1 MRRVRLRLRYSPP
14 FPQVCSVLA
23 CRLSYSRRANQS
35 AFRSNGPRH
44 VVHGPHDNYGCCH
57 AHTYFHS
64 RCASFHRRLLSER
77 ACSKEEEEGERELF
91 SRFFF
96 FWMLLISIPPVL
108 SKLIV
113 LCFIC
118 YKIRSTILFDDNFDK
133 FLHDVECKEKRNIPE
148 EKNKTLEFIT
158 VLPSSHSNNR

>member
-77 ACSKEEEEGERELF
+77 ACSKEEEGEERELF

-96 FWMLLISIPPVL
+96 FFLDAVDQYSSSTFKINCPLLYMLQ
-108 SKLIV
+108 
-113 LCFIC
+113 
-118 YKIRSTILFDDNFDK
+118 DDNFDK

>member
-1 MRRVRLRLRYSPP
+1 MVSRSVVRRVHLRLRYSPP

-96 FWMLLISIPPVL
+96 FLDAVDQYSSSTFKINCPLLYMLQDP
-108 SKLIV
+108 K
-113 LCFIC
+113 
-118 YKIRSTILFDDNFDK
+118 YNF
-133 FLHDVECKEKRNIPE
+133 VR
-148 EKNKTLEFIT
+148 
-158 VLPSSHSNNR
+158 R